1 MEFTAEKIQE
11 IVSLVPGNK
20 AVLALK
26 DGVICFLYYDPK
38 MPEYLAFDD
47 AVFSSSFVSN
57 MSELIIADDRALF

>member
-38 MPEYLAFDD
+38 MPEYLAFDNPQ
-47 AVFSSSFVSN
+47 FSSSLIRD